1 MPHFRGH
8 GMDHCRASTRENEAW
23 PRGKPRSTLRPH
35 ESSMTR
41 PSAAVALP
49 LLAVAAAAVLVL
61 SLMSGSVAIPPR
73 EVLDAVLGA
82 HGSFASDVVLGLRLP
97 RAMSALAIGGLLA
110 VTGALLQALLRNPLA
125 DPYVLGVSGG
135 ASVAALV
142 AIMLGLPALGV
153 DGAAALGALATTL
166 IVFALAQG
174 GGAWTPTRLLLTG
187 IVVAAGAGAL
197 VSLLLALGDEQR
209 LRGMIFW
216 LLGDLTRSE
225 RWQWLLVLLALVALA
240 GVVIGRHLNVLARGE
255 TLAASLGLPVRR
267 FQMLLFVLSA
277 MLTGCAVSAAGSIGF
292 VGLVTPHLVRL
303 ALGSDHRIVLPA
315 SALAGG
321 VLLMIADLVSRVAL
335 APRQLPVGA
344 LTALVGVPLFLV
356 LMRRQRG

>member
-1 MPHFRGH
+1 MIR
-8 GMDHCRASTRENEAW
+8 
-23 PRGKPRSTLRPH
+23 LRTAVVL
-35 ESSMTR
+35 SVL
-41 PSAAVALP
+41 AAV
-49 LLAVAAAAVLVL
+49 AAAVLVL
-61 SLMSGSVAIPPR
+61 SLMTGSVAIPAR
-73 EVLDAVLGA
+73 EVLDALAVGDPSLA
-82 HGSFASDVVLGLRLP
+82 TDVVRGLRLP

-110 VTGALLQALLRNPLA
+110 VTGTLLQALLRNPLA

-153 DGAAALGALATTL
+153 DGAAAIGALATSL
-166 IVFALAQG
+166 LVFGLAQG
-174 GGAWTPTRLLLTG
+174 GGTWTPARLLLTG

-216 LLGDLTRSE
+216 LLGDLTRSQ
-225 RWQWLLVLLALVALA
+225 RWQWLLVLLAVVAA
-240 GVVIGRHLNVLARGE
+240 GGLVIGRHLNVLARGE
-255 TLAASLGLPVRR
+255 TLAASVGLPVRR
-267 FQMLLFVLSA
+267 FQMLLFAITAL
-277 MLTGCAVSAAGSIGF
+277 LTGCSVSAAGSIGF
-292 VGLVTPHLVRL
+292 VGLVTPHLVRMV
-303 ALGSDHRIVLPA
+303 LGSDHRVVLPA
-315 SALAGG
+315 SALLGG
-321 VLLMIADLVSRVAL
+321 ILLMVADLVSRVAL